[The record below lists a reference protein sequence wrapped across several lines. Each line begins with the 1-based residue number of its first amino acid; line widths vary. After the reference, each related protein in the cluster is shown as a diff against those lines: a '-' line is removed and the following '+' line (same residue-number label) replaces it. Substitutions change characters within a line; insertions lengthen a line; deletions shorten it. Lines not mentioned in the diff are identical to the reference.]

1 MINMQSTTKSRGL
14 LLGTL
19 IGGAIGA
26 VSAFLLAPKS
36 GVKLRKD
43 IATKYR
49 VINDKMQKMVAT
61 AGEKTQEAA
70 ASVGQ
75 KTRDIEDKIVDKTS
89 EIKDNV
95 VNVWHDSKEEVKR
108 EADKQRQPF
117 SNYK

>member
-1 MINMQSTTKSRGL
+1 MSSTTKSRGL

-36 GVKLRKD
+36 GAKLRKD

-49 VINDKMQKMVAT
+49 VINDKMQKIAVT
-61 AGEKTQEAA
+61 AGDKAQEIAS
-70 ASVGQ
+70 SVGQ
-75 KTRDIEDKIVDKTS
+75 KTQDIEDKIVDKTS

-95 VNVWHDSKEEVKR
+95 VNAWRDSKEEVKR
-108 EADKQRQPF
+108 EADRQHQPF